1 MLRILLNDG
10 LDKKAISNLE
20 LLGFDVD
27 TNHYDIEDLKEKIK
41 EVDCIVIRSATKITR
56 ELIDEAIKGGKLKLI
71 IRGGVGLDNIDVQY
85 AEQNGIKVRNTPNAS
100 SSSVAEIILAHM
112 FSLERF
118 LNQSNITMKDGLW
131 KKKDYVGV
139 ELEGKTLGII
149 GMGRIGSEL
158 AKKCT
163 ALGMKIIY
171 FDLIDI
177 KNIDNNY
184 RKVELLSIFLISIR
198 SKYIK
203 NIDNNYRKVEFDE
216 LLRKSD
222 FISINISGT
231 KSIIGSEELKKVKK
245 GVFIINTSRGK
256 ALDEDAIITSLNDGT
271 LGGVGLDVFLEEPSK
286 NLELINHPKVSL
298 TPHIGASTKEAQM
311 KIGEEV
317 INIIKEE
324 IYK

>member
-20 LLGFDVD
+20 FLGFDVD

-41 EVDCIVIRSATKITR
+41 KVDCIVTRSATKIRR

-71 IRGGVGLDNIDVQY
+71 IRGGVGVDNIDVQY

-112 FSLERF
+112 FSLARF
-118 LNQSNITMKDGLW
+118 LNQSNITMKAGLW

-171 FDLIDI
+171 FDLMD
-177 KNIDNNY
+177 
-184 RKVELLSIFLISIR
+184 
-198 SKYIK
+198 IK

-216 LLRKSD
+216 LLRESD

-256 ALDEDAIITSLNDGT
+256 ALDEEAIITSLNDGT

-324 IYK
+324 MYN

>member
-20 LLGFDVD
+20 FLGFDVD

-41 EVDCIVIRSATKITR
+41 KVDCIVIRSATKIRR

-71 IRGGVGLDNIDVQY
+71 IRGGVGVDNIDVQY

-112 FSLERF
+112 FSLARF
-118 LNQSNITMKDGLW
+118 LNQSNITMKAGLW

-171 FDLIDI
+171 FDLMD
-177 KNIDNNY
+177 
-184 RKVELLSIFLISIR
+184 
-198 SKYIK
+198 IK

-216 LLRKSD
+216 LLRESD

-245 GVFIINTSRGK
+245 GAFIINTSRGK
-256 ALDEDAIITSLNDGT
+256 ALDEEAIITSLNDGT

-324 IYK
+324 MYN

>member
-41 EVDCIVIRSATKITR
+41 KIDCIVIRSATKIRR

-71 IRGGVGLDNIDVQY
+71 IRGGVGIDNIDVQY

-112 FSLERF
+112 FSLARF
-118 LNQSNITMKDGLW
+118 LNQSNITMKAGLW

-171 FDLIDI
+171 FDLMD
-177 KNIDNNY
+177 
-184 RKVELLSIFLISIR
+184 
-198 SKYIK
+198 IK

-216 LLRKSD
+216 LLRESD

-231 KSIIGSEELKKVKK
+231 KSIIGSEELKMVKK

-286 NLELINHPKVSL
+286 NLELIKHPKVSL

-324 IYK
+324 MYK

>member
-20 LLGFDVD
+20 MLGCDVD

-41 EVDCIVIRSATKITR
+41 EVDCIVIRSATKIRR
-56 ELIDEAIKGGKLKLI
+56 ELIDEAIKGGNLKLI

-112 FSLERF
+112 FSLARF

-131 KKKDYVGV
+131 KKKEYVGV

-158 AKKCT
+158 AKKCIS
-163 ALGMKIIY
+163 LGMKIIY
-171 FDLIDI
+171 FDLMD
-177 KNIDNNY
+177 
-184 RKVELLSIFLISIR
+184 
-198 SKYIK
+198 IK

-216 LLRKSD
+216 LLRESD

-286 NLELINHPKVSL
+286 NLELIKHPKVSL

-324 IYK
+324 MYK

>member
-41 EVDCIVIRSATKITR
+41 KVDCIVIRSATKIRR

-71 IRGGVGLDNIDVQY
+71 IRGGVGVDNIDVQY

-112 FSLERF
+112 FSLARF

-171 FDLIDI
+171 FDLMD
-177 KNIDNNY
+177 
-184 RKVELLSIFLISIR
+184 
-198 SKYIK
+198 IK

-216 LLRKSD
+216 LLRESD

-324 IYK
+324 MYK

>member
-41 EVDCIVIRSATKITR
+41 KVDCIVIRSATKIRR

-71 IRGGVGLDNIDVQY
+71 IRGGVGVDNIDVQY

-112 FSLERF
+112 LSLARF
-118 LNQSNITMKDGLW
+118 LNQSNITMKAGLW

-171 FDLIDI
+171 FDLMD
-177 KNIDNNY
+177 
-184 RKVELLSIFLISIR
+184 
-198 SKYIK
+198 IK

-216 LLRKSD
+216 LLRESD

-245 GVFIINTSRGK
+245 GAFIINTSRGK
-256 ALDEDAIITSLNDGT
+256 ALDEEAIITSLNDGT

-286 NLELINHPKVSL
+286 NLELIKHPKVSL

-317 INIIKEE
+317 IEIIKEE
-324 IYK
+324 MYK

>member
-20 LLGFDVD
+20 MLGCDVD
-27 TNHYDIEDLKEKIK
+27 TNHYDIENLKEKIK
-41 EVDCIVIRSATKITR
+41 EVDCIVIRSATKIRR

-71 IRGGVGLDNIDVQY
+71 IRGGVGLDNIDVKY

-112 FSLERF
+112 FSLARF
-118 LNQSNITMKDGLW
+118 LNQSNITMKAGLW
-131 KKKDYVGV
+131 KKKEYVGV

-171 FDLIDI
+171 FDLMD
-177 KNIDNNY
+177 
-184 RKVELLSIFLISIR
+184 
-198 SKYIK
+198 IK

-216 LLRKSD
+216 LLRESD

-245 GVFIINTSRGK
+245 GAFIINTSRGK

-271 LGGVGLDVFLEEPSK
+271 LGGIGLDVFLEEPSK
-286 NLELINHPKVSL
+286 NLELIKHPKVSL

-324 IYK
+324 MYK

>member
-56 ELIDEAIKGGKLKLI
+56 ELIDEAIKGGNLKLI

-112 FSLERF
+112 FSLARF
-118 LNQSNITMKDGLW
+118 LNQSNITMKDGFW

-184 RKVELLSIFLISIR
+184 RKVE
-198 SKYIK
+198 
-203 NIDNNYRKVEFDE
+203 FDE

-245 GVFIINTSRGK
+245 GAFIINTSRGK

-324 IYK
+324 MYK

>member
-20 LLGFDVD
+20 MLGCDVD

-41 EVDCIVIRSATKITR
+41 EVDCIVIRSATKIRR

-112 FSLERF
+112 FSLARF
-118 LNQSNITMKDGLW
+118 LNQSNITMKAGLW
-131 KKKDYVGV
+131 KKKEYVGV

-171 FDLIDI
+171 FDLMD
-177 KNIDNNY
+177 
-184 RKVELLSIFLISIR
+184 
-198 SKYIK
+198 IK

-216 LLRKSD
+216 LLGESD

-231 KSIIGSEELKKVKK
+231 KSIIGSEELKMVKK

-286 NLELINHPKVSL
+286 NLELIKHPKVSL

-324 IYK
+324 MYK

>member
-20 LLGFDVD
+20 FLGFDVD

-56 ELIDEAIKGGKLKLI
+56 ELIDEAIKGGNLKLI

-85 AEQNGIKVRNTPNAS
+85 AKQNGIKVRNTPNAS

-112 FSLERF
+112 FSLARF

-131 KKKDYVGV
+131 KKKEYVGV

-158 AKKCT
+158 AKKCIS
-163 ALGMKIIY
+163 LGMKIIY
-171 FDLIDI
+171 FDLMDI
-177 KNIDNNY
+177 N
-184 RKVELLSIFLISIR
+184 
-198 SKYIK
+198 

-216 LLRKSD
+216 LLRESD

-245 GVFIINTSRGK
+245 GAFIINTSRGK
-256 ALDEDAIITSLNDGT
+256 ALDEEAIITSLNDGT

>member
-20 LLGFDVD
+20 FLGFDVD

-41 EVDCIVIRSATKITR
+41 KVDCIVIRSATKIRR

-71 IRGGVGLDNIDVQY
+71 IRGGVGVDNIDVQY

-100 SSSVAEIILAHM
+100 SSSVTEIILAHM
-112 FSLERF
+112 FSLARF
-118 LNQSNITMKDGLW
+118 LNQSNITMKAGLW

-171 FDLIDI
+171 FDLMD
-177 KNIDNNY
+177 
-184 RKVELLSIFLISIR
+184 
-198 SKYIK
+198 IK

-216 LLRKSD
+216 LLRESD

-231 KSIIGSEELKKVKK
+231 KSIIGSEELKRLK
-245 GVFIINTSRGK
+245 REY
-256 ALDEDAIITSLNDGT
+256 L
-271 LGGVGLDVFLEEPSK
+271 
-286 NLELINHPKVSL
+286 
-298 TPHIGASTKEAQM
+298 
-311 KIGEEV
+311 
-317 INIIKEE
+317 
-324 IYK
+324 

>member
-20 LLGFDVD
+20 MLGCDVD

-41 EVDCIVIRSATKITR
+41 EVDCIVIRSATKIRR

-112 FSLERF
+112 FSLARF

-131 KKKDYVGV
+131 KKKEYVGV

-158 AKKCT
+158 AKKCIS
-163 ALGMKIIY
+163 LGMKIIY
-171 FDLIDI
+171 FDLMD
-177 KNIDNNY
+177 
-184 RKVELLSIFLISIR
+184 
-198 SKYIK
+198 IK

-216 LLRKSD
+216 LLRESD

-245 GVFIINTSRGK
+245 GAFIINTSRGK
-256 ALDEDAIITSLNDGT
+256 ALDEEAIITSLNDGT

>member
-20 LLGFDVD
+20 MLGFDVD

-56 ELIDEAIKGGKLKLI
+56 ELIDEAIKGGNLKLI
-71 IRGGVGLDNIDVQY
+71 IRGGVGVDNIDVQY

-112 FSLERF
+112 FSLARF
-118 LNQSNITMKDGLW
+118 LNQSNITMKAGLW

-171 FDLIDI
+171 FDLMD
-177 KNIDNNY
+177 
-184 RKVELLSIFLISIR
+184 
-198 SKYIK
+198 IK

-216 LLRKSD
+216 LLRESD

-256 ALDEDAIITSLNDGT
+256 ALDEEAIITSLNDGT

-311 KIGEEV
+311 KIGDEV

>member
-10 LDKKAISNLE
+10 LDKKAISNLK
-20 LLGFDVD
+20 LLGCDVD

-41 EVDCIVIRSATKITR
+41 EVDCIVIRSATKIRR

-71 IRGGVGLDNIDVQY
+71 IRGGVGLDNIDVKY

-112 FSLERF
+112 FSLARF
-118 LNQSNITMKDGLW
+118 LNQSNITMKAGLW
-131 KKKDYVGV
+131 KKKEYVGV

-158 AKKCT
+158 AKKCIS
-163 ALGMKIIY
+163 LGMKIIY
-171 FDLIDI
+171 FDLMD
-177 KNIDNNY
+177 
-184 RKVELLSIFLISIR
+184 
-198 SKYIK
+198 IK

-216 LLRKSD
+216 LLRESD

-245 GVFIINTSRGK
+245 GAFIINTSRGK
-256 ALDEDAIITSLNDGT
+256 ALDEEAIITSLNDGT

-324 IYK
+324 MYK

>member
-20 LLGFDVD
+20 MLGCDVD

-41 EVDCIVIRSATKITR
+41 KIDCIVIRSATKIRR

-112 FSLERF
+112 FSLARF
-118 LNQSNITMKDGLW
+118 LNQSNVTMKAGLW

-171 FDLIDI
+171 FDLMD
-177 KNIDNNY
+177 
-184 RKVELLSIFLISIR
+184 
-198 SKYIK
+198 IK

-216 LLRKSD
+216 LLRESD

-256 ALDEDAIITSLNDGT
+256 ALDEEAIITSLNDGT

-324 IYK
+324 MYK

>member
-41 EVDCIVIRSATKITR
+41 KIDCIVIRSATKIRR
-56 ELIDEAIKGGKLKLI
+56 ELIDEAIKGGNLKLI

-112 FSLERF
+112 FSLARF
-118 LNQSNITMKDGLW
+118 LNQSNITMKAGLW

-171 FDLIDI
+171 FDLMD
-177 KNIDNNY
+177 
-184 RKVELLSIFLISIR
+184 
-198 SKYIK
+198 IK

-216 LLRKSD
+216 LLRESD

-256 ALDEDAIITSLNDGT
+256 ALDEEAIITSLNDGT

-324 IYK
+324 MY

>member
-20 LLGFDVD
+20 MLGCYVD

-41 EVDCIVIRSATKITR
+41 KVDCIVIRSATKIRR
-56 ELIDEAIKGGKLKLI
+56 ELIDEAIKGGNLKLI

-112 FSLERF
+112 FSLARF
-118 LNQSNITMKDGLW
+118 LNQSNITMKAGLW

-171 FDLIDI
+171 FDLMD
-177 KNIDNNY
+177 
-184 RKVELLSIFLISIR
+184 
-198 SKYIK
+198 IK

-216 LLRKSD
+216 LLRESD

-256 ALDEDAIITSLNDGT
+256 ALDEEAIITSLNDGT

-317 INIIKEE
+317 IEIIKEE
-324 IYK
+324 MYK

>member
-56 ELIDEAIKGGKLKLI
+56 ELIDEAIKGGNLKLI

-112 FSLERF
+112 FSLARF
-118 LNQSNITMKDGLW
+118 LNQSNVTMKAGLW

-171 FDLIDI
+171 FDLMD
-177 KNIDNNY
+177 
-184 RKVELLSIFLISIR
+184 
-198 SKYIK
+198 IK

-216 LLRKSD
+216 LLRESD

>member
-41 EVDCIVIRSATKITR
+41 KIDCIVIRSATKIRR
-56 ELIDEAIKGGKLKLI
+56 ELIDEAIKGGNLKLI

-112 FSLERF
+112 FSLARF
-118 LNQSNITMKDGLW
+118 LNQSNITMKAGLW
-131 KKKDYVGV
+131 KKKDYVGI

-171 FDLIDI
+171 FDMVDI
-177 KNIDNNY
+177 KDIDKNY
-184 RKVELLSIFLISIR
+184 RR
-198 SKYIK
+198 
-203 NIDNNYRKVEFDE
+203 VEFDE

-245 GVFIINTSRGK
+245 GAFIINTSRGK

-324 IYK
+324 MY

>member
-20 LLGFDVD
+20 FLGFDVD

-41 EVDCIVIRSATKITR
+41 EVDCIVIRSATKIRR
-56 ELIDEAIKGGKLKLI
+56 ELIDEAIKGGNLKLI

-112 FSLERF
+112 FSLARF

-131 KKKDYVGV
+131 KKKEYVGV

-158 AKKCT
+158 AKKCIS
-163 ALGMKIIY
+163 LGMKIIY
-171 FDLIDI
+171 FDLMDI
-177 KNIDNNY
+177 N
-184 RKVELLSIFLISIR
+184 
-198 SKYIK
+198 

-216 LLRKSD
+216 LLRESD

-256 ALDEDAIITSLNDGT
+256 ALDEEAIITSLNDGT

-324 IYK
+324 MYK

>member
-20 LLGFDVD
+20 MLGCDVD

-41 EVDCIVIRSATKITR
+41 EVDCIVIRSATKIRR

-112 FSLERF
+112 FSLARF

-131 KKKDYVGV
+131 KKKEYVGV

-158 AKKCT
+158 AKKCIS
-163 ALGMKIIY
+163 LGMKIIY
-171 FDLIDI
+171 FDLMD
-177 KNIDNNY
+177 
-184 RKVELLSIFLISIR
+184 
-198 SKYIK
+198 IK

-216 LLRKSD
+216 LLRESD

-231 KSIIGSEELKKVKK
+231 KNIIGSEELKKVKK
-245 GVFIINTSRGK
+245 GAFIINTSRGK
-256 ALDEDAIITSLNDGT
+256 ALDEEAIITSLNDGT

-324 IYK
+324 MYK

>member
-41 EVDCIVIRSATKITR
+41 EVDCIVIRSATKIRR

-71 IRGGVGLDNIDVQY
+71 IRGGVGVDNIDVQY

-112 FSLERF
+112 FSLARF
-118 LNQSNITMKDGLW
+118 LNQSNITMKAGLW
-131 KKKDYVGV
+131 KKKDYVGI

-171 FDLIDI
+171 FDMVDI
-177 KNIDNNY
+177 KDIDKNY
-184 RKVELLSIFLISIR
+184 RR
-198 SKYIK
+198 
-203 NIDNNYRKVEFDE
+203 VEFDE

-324 IYK
+324 MY

>member
-41 EVDCIVIRSATKITR
+41 KIDCIVIRSATKIRR
-56 ELIDEAIKGGKLKLI
+56 ELIDEAIKGGNLKLI
-71 IRGGVGLDNIDVQY
+71 IRGGVGVDNIDVQY

-112 FSLERF
+112 FSLARF
-118 LNQSNITMKDGLW
+118 LNQSNITMKAGLW

-149 GMGRIGSEL
+149 GMGRIGAEL

-171 FDLIDI
+171 FDLMD
-177 KNIDNNY
+177 
-184 RKVELLSIFLISIR
+184 
-198 SKYIK
+198 IK

-216 LLRKSD
+216 LLRESD

-245 GVFIINTSRGK
+245 GAFIINTSRGK
-256 ALDEDAIITSLNDGT
+256 ALDEEAIITSLNDGT

-286 NLELINHPKVSL
+286 NLELIKHPKVSL

-317 INIIKEE
+317 IEIIKEE
-324 IYK
+324 MYN

>member
-20 LLGFDVD
+20 MLGCDVD

-41 EVDCIVIRSATKITR
+41 EVDCIVIRSATKIRR

-100 SSSVAEIILAHM
+100 SSSVAEIILAHI
-112 FSLERF
+112 FSLARF
-118 LNQSNITMKDGLW
+118 LNQSNITMKAGLW
-131 KKKDYVGV
+131 KKKEYVGV

-158 AKKCT
+158 AKKCIS
-163 ALGMKIIY
+163 LGMKIIY
-171 FDLIDI
+171 FDLMD
-177 KNIDNNY
+177 
-184 RKVELLSIFLISIR
+184 
-198 SKYIK
+198 IK

-216 LLRKSD
+216 LLRESD

-245 GVFIINTSRGK
+245 GAFIINTSRGK
-256 ALDEDAIITSLNDGT
+256 ALDEEAIITSLNDGT

-324 IYK
+324 MYK

>member
-41 EVDCIVIRSATKITR
+41 KVDCIVIRSATKIRR

-71 IRGGVGLDNIDVQY
+71 IRGGVGVDNIDVQY

-112 FSLERF
+112 FSLARF
-118 LNQSNITMKDGLW
+118 LNQSNITMKAGLW

-171 FDLIDI
+171 FDLMD
-177 KNIDNNY
+177 
-184 RKVELLSIFLISIR
+184 
-198 SKYIK
+198 IK

-216 LLRKSD
+216 LLRESD

-256 ALDEDAIITSLNDGT
+256 ALDEEAIITSLNDGT

-324 IYK
+324 MYN

>member
-41 EVDCIVIRSATKITR
+41 KIDCIVIRSATKIRR
-56 ELIDEAIKGGKLKLI
+56 ELIDEAIKGGNLKLI
-71 IRGGVGLDNIDVQY
+71 IRGGVGVDNIDVQY

-112 FSLERF
+112 FSLARF
-118 LNQSNITMKDGLW
+118 LNQSNITMKAGLW
-131 KKKDYVGV
+131 KKKDYVGI

-171 FDLIDI
+171 FDLMD
-177 KNIDNNY
+177 
-184 RKVELLSIFLISIR
+184 
-198 SKYIK
+198 IK

-216 LLRKSD
+216 LLRESD

-245 GVFIINTSRGK
+245 GAFIINTSRGK
-256 ALDEDAIITSLNDGT
+256 ALDEEAIITSLNDGT

-286 NLELINHPKVSL
+286 NLELIKHPKVSL

-317 INIIKEE
+317 IEIIKEE
-324 IYK
+324 MYN

>member
-20 LLGFDVD
+20 FLGFDVD

-41 EVDCIVIRSATKITR
+41 KIDCIVIRSATKIRR
-56 ELIDEAIKGGKLKLI
+56 ELIDEAIKGGNLKLI

-112 FSLERF
+112 FSLARF
-118 LNQSNITMKDGLW
+118 LNQSNITMKAGLW

-158 AKKCT
+158 AKKCI

-171 FDLIDI
+171 FDLMD
-177 KNIDNNY
+177 
-184 RKVELLSIFLISIR
+184 
-198 SKYIK
+198 IK

-216 LLRKSD
+216 LLRESD

-245 GVFIINTSRGK
+245 GVFIINTSREK

>member
-56 ELIDEAIKGGKLKLI
+56 ELIDEAIKGGNLKLI
-71 IRGGVGLDNIDVQY
+71 IRGGVGVDNIDVQY
-85 AEQNGIKVRNTPNAS
+85 AEQNRIKVRNTPNAS

-112 FSLERF
+112 FSLARF
-118 LNQSNITMKDGLW
+118 LNQSNITMKAGLW

-171 FDLIDI
+171 FDMVDI

-184 RKVELLSIFLISIR
+184 RR
-198 SKYIK
+198 
-203 NIDNNYRKVEFDE
+203 VEFDE
-216 LLRKSD
+216 LLRESD
-222 FISINISGT
+222 FISINISGN

-245 GVFIINTSRGK
+245 GAFIINTSRGK
-256 ALDEDAIITSLNDGT
+256 ALDEEAIITSLNDGT

-286 NLELINHPKVSL
+286 NLELIKHPKVSL

-324 IYK
+324 MYK

>member
-41 EVDCIVIRSATKITR
+41 KVDCIVIRSATKIRR

-71 IRGGVGLDNIDVQY
+71 IRGGVGVDNIDVQY

-112 FSLERF
+112 FSLARF
-118 LNQSNITMKDGLW
+118 LNQSNITMKAGLW

-184 RKVELLSIFLISIR
+184 RKVE
-198 SKYIK
+198 
-203 NIDNNYRKVEFDE
+203 FDE

-256 ALDEDAIITSLNDGT
+256 ALDEEAIITSLNDGT

-324 IYK
+324 MYN

>member
-20 LLGFDVD
+20 ILGCDVD

-41 EVDCIVIRSATKITR
+41 EVDCIVIRSATKIRR
-56 ELIDEAIKGGKLKLI
+56 ELIDEAIKGGNLKLI
-71 IRGGVGLDNIDVQY
+71 IRGGVGLDNIDVKY

-100 SSSVAEIILAHM
+100 SSSVAEIILAHI
-112 FSLERF
+112 FSLARF
-118 LNQSNITMKDGLW
+118 LNQSNITMKAGLW
-131 KKKDYVGV
+131 KKKEYVGV

-171 FDLIDI
+171 FDLMD
-177 KNIDNNY
+177 
-184 RKVELLSIFLISIR
+184 
-198 SKYIK
+198 IK

-216 LLRKSD
+216 LLRESD

-231 KSIIGSEELKKVKK
+231 KNIIGSEELKKVKK
-245 GVFIINTSRGK
+245 GAFIINTSRGK
-256 ALDEDAIITSLNDGT
+256 ALDEEAIITSLNDGT

-286 NLELINHPKVSL
+286 NLELIKHPKVSL

-324 IYK
+324 MYK

>member
-20 LLGFDVD
+20 FLGFDVD

-41 EVDCIVIRSATKITR
+41 KVDCIVIRSATKIRR
-56 ELIDEAIKGGKLKLI
+56 ELIDEAIKDGKLKLI
-71 IRGGVGLDNIDVQY
+71 IRGGVGVDNIDVQY

-112 FSLERF
+112 FSLARF
-118 LNQSNITMKDGLW
+118 LNQSNITMKAGLW

-171 FDLIDI
+171 FDLMD
-177 KNIDNNY
+177 
-184 RKVELLSIFLISIR
+184 
-198 SKYIK
+198 IK

-216 LLRKSD
+216 LLRESD

-256 ALDEDAIITSLNDGT
+256 ALDEEAIITSLNDGT

-324 IYK
+324 MYN

>member
-20 LLGFDVD
+20 FLGFDVD

-56 ELIDEAIKGGKLKLI
+56 ELIDEAIKGGNLKLI

-85 AEQNGIKVRNTPNAS
+85 AKQNGIKVRNTPNAS

-112 FSLERF
+112 FSLARF

-131 KKKDYVGV
+131 KKKEYVGV

-158 AKKCT
+158 AKKCIS
-163 ALGMKIIY
+163 LGMKIIY
-171 FDLIDI
+171 FDLMD
-177 KNIDNNY
+177 
-184 RKVELLSIFLISIR
+184 
-198 SKYIK
+198 IK

-216 LLRKSD
+216 LLRESD

-286 NLELINHPKVSL
+286 NLELIKHPKVSL

-324 IYK
+324 MYK

>member
-41 EVDCIVIRSATKITR
+41 KVDCIVIRSATKIRR
-56 ELIDEAIKGGKLKLI
+56 ELIDEAIKGGNLKLI

-112 FSLERF
+112 FSLARF
-118 LNQSNITMKDGLW
+118 LNQSNITMKAGLW

-171 FDLIDI
+171 FDLMD
-177 KNIDNNY
+177 
-184 RKVELLSIFLISIR
+184 
-198 SKYIK
+198 IK

-216 LLRKSD
+216 LLRESD

-256 ALDEDAIITSLNDGT
+256 ALDEEAIITSLNDGT

-317 INIIKEE
+317 IEIIKEE
-324 IYK
+324 MYN

>member
-20 LLGFDVD
+20 MLGCDVD

-41 EVDCIVIRSATKITR
+41 KVDCIVIRSATKIRR

-112 FSLERF
+112 FSLARF
-118 LNQSNITMKDGLW
+118 LNQSNITMKAGFW
-131 KKKDYVGV
+131 KKKEYVGV

-171 FDLIDI
+171 FDLMD
-177 KNIDNNY
+177 
-184 RKVELLSIFLISIR
+184 
-198 SKYIK
+198 IK

-216 LLRKSD
+216 LLREAD

-324 IYK
+324 MYK

>member
-56 ELIDEAIKGGKLKLI
+56 ELIDEAIKGGNLKLI

-112 FSLERF
+112 LSLARF
-118 LNQSNITMKDGLW
+118 LNQSNITMKAGLW

-171 FDLIDI
+171 FDMVD
-177 KNIDNNY
+177 
-184 RKVELLSIFLISIR
+184 
-198 SKYIK
+198 IK

-245 GVFIINTSRGK
+245 GAFIINTSRGK

-324 IYK
+324 MYK

>member
-20 LLGFDVD
+20 MLGCDVD

-56 ELIDEAIKGGKLKLI
+56 ELIDEAIKGGNLKLI

-85 AEQNGIKVRNTPNAS
+85 AKQNGIKVRNTPNAS

-112 FSLERF
+112 FSLARF

-131 KKKDYVGV
+131 KKKEYVGV

-158 AKKCT
+158 AKKCIS
-163 ALGMKIIY
+163 LGMKIIY
-171 FDLIDI
+171 FDLMDI
-177 KNIDNNY
+177 N
-184 RKVELLSIFLISIR
+184 
-198 SKYIK
+198 

-216 LLRKSD
+216 LLRESD

-256 ALDEDAIITSLNDGT
+256 ALDEEAIITSLNDGT

>member
-20 LLGFDVD
+20 MLGCDVD

-56 ELIDEAIKGGKLKLI
+56 ELIDEAIKGGNLKLI
-71 IRGGVGLDNIDVQY
+71 IRGGVGLDNIDVKY

-112 FSLERF
+112 FSLARF

-171 FDLIDI
+171 FDLMD
-177 KNIDNNY
+177 
-184 RKVELLSIFLISIR
+184 
-198 SKYIK
+198 IK

-216 LLRKSD
+216 LLRESD

-245 GVFIINTSRGK
+245 GAFIINTSRGK
-256 ALDEDAIITSLNDGT
+256 ALDEEAIITSLNDGT

-286 NLELINHPKVSL
+286 NLELIKHPKVSL

-324 IYK
+324 MYK

>member
-56 ELIDEAIKGGKLKLI
+56 ELIDEAIKGGNLKLI

-112 FSLERF
+112 LSLARF
-118 LNQSNITMKDGLW
+118 LNQSNITMKAGLW

-171 FDLIDI
+171 FDLMDI

-184 RKVELLSIFLISIR
+184 RKVG
-198 SKYIK
+198 
-203 NIDNNYRKVEFDE
+203 FDE
-216 LLRKSD
+216 LLRESD

-245 GVFIINTSRGK
+245 GAFIINTSRGK
-256 ALDEDAIITSLNDGT
+256 ALDEEAIITSLNDGT

-286 NLELINHPKVSL
+286 NLELIKHPKVSL

-324 IYK
+324 MYK